1 LALTKSKRVSVSD
14 VFYEMCHW
22 SGAVTPLY
30 NQHLRVGSCIC
41 AFDSRERK
49 NRKKREE
56 KRREREERGRE
67 ERRREEREG
76 KRRKKKE
83 EKEKKEERMCWT
95 RSSAEIILDF
105 AIEGKYCMICIQNI
119 I

>member
-1 LALTKSKRVSVSD
+1 MKCATGVARLLHYITSTCALGV
-14 VFYEMCHW
+14 
-22 SGAVTPLY
+22 
-30 NQHLRVGSCIC
+30 
-41 AFDSRERK
+41 AFARLIQEREK
-49 NRKKREE
+49 IEKREE